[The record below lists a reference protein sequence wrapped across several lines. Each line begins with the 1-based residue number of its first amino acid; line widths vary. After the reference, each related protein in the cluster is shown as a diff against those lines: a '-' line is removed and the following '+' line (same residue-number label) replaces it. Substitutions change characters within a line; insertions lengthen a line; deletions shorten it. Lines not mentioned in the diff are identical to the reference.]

1 MNLPDTRGARKSH
14 SWSQAPTDRLNC
26 FDRVSVIACT
36 RILASRGTQRVVSF
50 SRGIVSELERK
61 AGSGVEG
68 LEGDPLTGFR
78 GVLRGV
84 PELIAS
90 HAYGTGA

>member
-1 MNLPDTRGARKSH
+1 M
-14 SWSQAPTDRLNC
+14 
-26 FDRVSVIACT
+26 
-36 RILASRGTQRVVSF
+36 
-50 SRGIVSELERK
+50 VSELERK

-68 LEGDPLTGFR
+68 LEGDPLTACH

-90 HAYGTGA
+90 HAFGTGA

>member
-1 MNLPDTRGARKSH
+1 
-14 SWSQAPTDRLNC
+14 
-26 FDRVSVIACT
+26 
-36 RILASRGTQRVVSF
+36 VVSF
-50 SRGIVSELERK
+50 SRGMVRELGRK

-68 LEGDPLTGFR
+68 LEGEPLTGFQ

-90 HAYGTGA
+90 IPATGQPAGASV